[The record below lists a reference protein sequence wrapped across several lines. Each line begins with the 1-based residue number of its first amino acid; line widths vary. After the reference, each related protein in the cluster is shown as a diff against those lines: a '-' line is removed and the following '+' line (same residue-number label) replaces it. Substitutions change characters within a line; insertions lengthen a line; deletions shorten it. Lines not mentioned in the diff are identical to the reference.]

1 MTGVCRQAWC
11 ALLLASAAFAMSA
24 GGAAAAG
31 TIDRMR
37 AEQTIRIA
45 YREDAPPFSYKAA
58 DRTEPVGYMVDLCRA
73 VAAKL
78 ADQLRL
84 PSLKATYV
92 AVTAANRFDAI
103 EKGQADL
110 LCEPTSVT
118 LARRAQVDF
127 SIATFVDGASLLTRN
142 TGLKNLQA
150 MAGHKIGVLSG
161 TTTEDSLR
169 STLKDQGIAAQV
181 VPAKTHDEGLA
192 MLDAG
197 KVQAYF
203 ADHSILVFLLAS
215 SKAPEKLAIADNYL
229 TVEPYALALPR
240 GDEEFRL
247 AVDTALSHIYRSK
260 DIDAIFQHTFAGRA
274 RPTQMLKAL
283 YLLSALP
290 D

>member
-215 SKAPEKLAIADNYL
+215 SKAPE
-229 TVEPYALALPR
+229 
-240 GDEEFRL
+240 
-247 AVDTALSHIYRSK
+247 
-260 DIDAIFQHTFAGRA
+260 
-274 RPTQMLKAL
+274 
-283 YLLSALP
+283 
-290 D
+290 